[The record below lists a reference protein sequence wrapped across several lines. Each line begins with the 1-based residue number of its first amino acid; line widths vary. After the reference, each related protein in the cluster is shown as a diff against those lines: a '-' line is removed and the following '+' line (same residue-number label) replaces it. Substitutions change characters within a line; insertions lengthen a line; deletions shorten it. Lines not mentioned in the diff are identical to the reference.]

1 MRGLIKKTAILSLLG
16 GSMLSVAAYPQ
27 VIEEV
32 EEPKVTGLEGAD
44 LYRAR
49 HVLRRFFS
57 VEKNPECYRV
67 LFSNF
72 QGNLAVE
79 FIPKGRNPIVYHEGE
94 EPPIAKTPCGQNVGY
109 VLDRRG
115 KVLRRL
121 YSR

>member
-1 MRGLIKKTAILSLLG
+1 MAGLFGKIVSLLVLVG
-16 GSMLSVAAYPQ
+16 IISSTAANAQ

-32 EEPKVTGLEGAD
+32 VESKVTALEGSD

-57 VEKNPECYRV
+57 TEKSPECYRV
-67 LFSNF
+67 LFSEF

-79 FIPKGRNPIVYHEGE
+79 FIPKGRGPIVYHEGE
-94 EPPIAKTPCGQNVGY
+94 EPPAVKPPCGENIGY

-115 KVLRRL
+115 RVLRRL